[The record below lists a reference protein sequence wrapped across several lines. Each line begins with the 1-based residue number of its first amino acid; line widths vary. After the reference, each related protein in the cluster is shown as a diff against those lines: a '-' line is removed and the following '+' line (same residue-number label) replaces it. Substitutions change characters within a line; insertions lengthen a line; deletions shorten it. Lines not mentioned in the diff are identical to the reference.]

1 MGRLCLDVDV
11 ASLSSLPHLLR
22 LAAPPVCV
30 AVAVAAEAVV
40 GGADGAFALAGP
52 SRGEQAYIS
61 GLAISSRPAKPYI
74 HVVYV
79 YIHEK

>member
-30 AVAVAAEAVV
+30 AVAAEAVG

-74 HVVYV
+74 HVR
-79 YIHEK
+79 IFT